1 MRKTAILKTLL
12 PVAGLAAATLL
23 AGCSSNLLGYLQ
35 SSEELDYARTCRAI
49 ADEHRSDVNA
59 GRYFTPSFEVERWPG
74 QGAKVVQEGAVVEA
88 LVSGKSRFMMVEA
101 RGGLGKTRLAKS
113 IHAQACGTLPVFT
126 VDLNKDVAQAGDTG
140 GGNPVVRVISRQLGL
155 KHDLEGQQR
164 LDELL
169 KSHRWL
175 LLADAIEEVELLAR
189 PKVNIALAKLRQAYP
204 QTAQVVILARPA
216 VLVPFYG
223 FGDVDSVVKIQ
234 LVECDRADK
243 VVAGIAKSDKDRA
256 SFVAFLKRYGL
267 DLKRTL
273 GDRCIYPYMATYRD
287 IHVLRKL
294 STEVGSSGVDS
305 YADAH
310 QALVSLRL
318 RKELDRM
325 NWGQREALD
334 MVDRMVRFFRE
345 KAGTG
350 EPMLEMLDCMK
361 SIDPEYGWTAVDAG
375 VTGSDPQRRRQVCE
389 KALQSVVFE
398 KTGDGFG
405 EDGRWRFFDP
415 RTSALF
421 AARWLNS
428 EMARGAAG
436 DCSLVEKNPEL
447 FRNAETVR
455 FLMGQPLVQR
465 CFGPALG
472 TLCGSGQQLALGLEH
487 VIEGLPSA
495 SRRFQMVEEARAW
508 AAESKA
514 NACVTGSLDV
524 VAKSIGK

>member
-1 MRKTAILKTLL
+1 MRYPLFDRLPSLLLAIA
-12 PVAGLAAATLL
+12 VVGS

-35 SSEELDYARTCRAI
+35 NQEKLDYARTCNTI
-49 ADEHRSDVNA
+49 ADEHRGDVNA
-59 GRYFTPSFEVERWPG
+59 GRYFLPSFDVEKWPG
-74 QGAKVVQEGAVVEA
+74 GSPQTVTEAQVVDA

-113 IHAQACGTLPVFT
+113 IHAQSCSTLPVFT
-126 VDLNKDVAQAGDTG
+126 LDLNKDVAQAGDTG
-140 GGNPVVRVISRQLGL
+140 GGNPIIRVIAKQLGIGS
-155 KHDLEGQQR
+155 DVEGQQQ

-175 LLADAIEEVELLAR
+175 LLADAIEEVEMLAR

-204 QTAQVVILARPA
+204 QTAQVVVLARPA

-223 FGDVDSVVKIQ
+223 FGDVDAAVRIQ
-234 LVECDRADK
+234 LVDCERAEK
-243 VVAGIAKSDKDRA
+243 VIAGIAKSDQDRA
-256 SFVAFLKRYGL
+256 DFKAFLQRYGL

-294 STEVGSSGVDS
+294 STEVGAGGVDS
-305 YADAH
+305 YASAH
-310 QALVSLRL
+310 EALVGLRL

-334 MVDRMVRFFRE
+334 MVDRMIRFFRE

-350 EPMLEMLDCMK
+350 EPMLEVLDCMK

-398 KTGDGFG
+398 KTGTGYG

-421 AARWLNS
+421 AARWLNG
-428 EMARGAAG
+428 ELARQPGG

-447 FRNAETVR
+447 FRNGETVR

-465 CFGPALG
+465 CFGPALA
-472 TLCGSGQQLALGLEH
+472 TLCGSGQKTALGIENL
-487 VIEGLPSA
+487 IEGLPAA

-508 AAESKA
+508 AAEKQA
-514 NACVTGSLDV
+514 NACVLASLDV